1 MAHEDNPWSR
11 EALENQSRKSRRSDV
26 TNMTW
31 KPGEH
36 NVRILPSKTG
46 EGLPFVKYIVHWV
59 PVKNGKNDRPIIH
72 AVDYKCPVCEFV
84 GSLWSE
90 VYRLKEEDEMTDKS
104 PEVQKLV
111 KQAGKLKGKKTYDMN
126 ILHRNDYKTEDG
138 KIKIKRLVAG
148 PTIWKSVME
157 LGNSE
162 KWGNPSTAGKRGYD
176 LTVTVDGDG
185 LKREYT
191 ILPDPDRKAL
201 TEEEIEALKERGYD
215 LAALRVFSTVKEIFE
230 TIMNAKAP
238 LDSIDLKKVKRALEA
253 WSGESLSAV
262 STQKPASTSDAD
274 DQTEGSDDESETDT
288 PVTQRSSA
296 KQPADEEDRDVKTP
310 PADDD
315 DDDEKAEAS
324 AAAKKEA
331 SKEDKAF
338 SKAEKDEPASDKE
351 DDESAYKL
359 SEMDCRGTHDPDDV
373 GCQECP
379 HADSCKELKKEFRSK
394 AEELGISLKDMSSGV
409 EVEAAIKAKEKELAA
424 KKAERP
430 SGKMGKAG
438 KTEPATAAPAESTGK
453 RKLPF

>member
-1 MAHEDNPWSR
+1 MAHEDNPWAK
-11 EALENQSRKSRRSDV
+11 EAAENQSRKSRRSDV
-26 TNMTW
+26 VNMTW

-36 NVRILPSKTG
+36 NIRILPSKTG

-90 VYRLKEEDEMTDKS
+90 VYRLKEEEEMTDKS

-126 ILHRNDYKTEDG
+126 ILHRNDYTTEDG

-215 LAALRVFSTVKEIFE
+215 LASLRVFSTVKEIFE
-230 TIMNAKAP
+230 VIMNAKAP
-238 LDSIDLKKVKRALEA
+238 LDSIDLKRVKKALEA
-253 WSGESLSAV
+253 WSGENLSTI
-262 STQKPASTSDAD
+262 STQQHTSE
-274 DQTEGSDDESETDT
+274 TEESEASDDEDETTD
-288 PVTQRSSA
+288 A
-296 KQPADEEDRDVKTP
+296 PAARGKASKPAVADDDDKDVKP
-310 PADDD
+310 PTDDD
-315 DDDEKAEAS
+315 DDDDDDDKAEAA

-338 SKAEKDEPASDKE
+338 SKAEESASDKE

-359 SEMDCRGTHDPDDV
+359 SEMDCRGTNDPEDV

-379 HADSCKELKKEFRSK
+379 LADDCKELKKEFKSK
-394 AEELGISLKDMSSGV
+394 AEELGISLKGMSSGV

-430 SGKMGKAG
+430 AGKMGKAG
-438 KTEPATAAPAESTGK
+438 KAESAEAAPASESTGK